1 MRKAAIVLLAA
12 LALTACGSPD
22 RPGAGPEVA
31 TLRSE
36 APQAEPSVNVEDQ
49 RPLIRSDTSKDEMG
63 RIYQVYDQCLRDHG
77 LPGKDLG
84 RGLWKAT
91 VEEESGTYPEVF
103 AACHAKAPESVIDRL
118 KRQNYDEY
126 SDRYHAFVTCIRNA
140 GVDVSTNGD
149 GPLIK
154 FNKEG
159 DSFNDRVSTITD
171 DCRRKAEFE

>member
-1 MRKAAIVLLAA
+1 MRKAVIVLLAA
-12 LALTACGSPD
+12 FALTACGSAD
-22 RPGAGPEVA
+22 RPGTGAEVA
-31 TLRSE
+31 TLQSE
-36 APQAEPSVNVEDQ
+36 APQGPPSGNVEDQ

-63 RIYQVYDQCLRDHG
+63 RIYQVYNDCLRDHG

-84 RGLWKAT
+84 RGMWKAT
-91 VEEESGTYPEVF
+91 VEEESGTHTEVF
-103 AACHAKAPESVIDRL
+103 AACHAKEPESVIDRL